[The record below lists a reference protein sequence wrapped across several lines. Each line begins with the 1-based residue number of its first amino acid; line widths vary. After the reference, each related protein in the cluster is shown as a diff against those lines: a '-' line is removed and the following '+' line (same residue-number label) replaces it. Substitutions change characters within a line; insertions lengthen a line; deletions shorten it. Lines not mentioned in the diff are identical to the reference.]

1 MDPELHL
8 KYLIELA
15 LSQKVSWLTLK
26 PFLHELATTFEASK
40 QLNVIL
46 LEELQILHSKI
57 VANQKQETNDDIDG
71 EVQETVENG
80 SEENGNQ

>member
-1 MDPELHL
+1 M
-8 KYLIELA
+8 
-15 LSQKVSWLTLK
+15 
-26 PFLHELATTFEASK
+26 HELATTFEVSK